1 MLTESTSQSC
11 PFAAG
16 FFMRTNGATFSAV
29 GLATGFIVVVFIST
43 FSCSRSVSP
52 KQSAARDSAKHD
64 PKDGA
69 PTDAPKL
76 PPEPSAPDS
85 STDPAASA
93 TEKESPSLPDGPRS
107 QQQKPSGKP
116 SPTAICG
123 HAVAYAGWSPQ
134 GDGARDRLFLC
145 DPGDNELEG
154 RSAHGWDAQPR
165 EVPIRFGK
173 RRPNIVLLPAGVFT
187 ITGAVVISETNRSP
201 VPPQDRDDIIA
212 KGIPDLSQNGNPNW
226 LGLCGSTAGAD
237 ILFFMAQ
244 EKTNVLPECL
254 RGPSAEADAQVI
266 KILTGDRNEILP
278 QSLAGLMKTGP
289 DGFGTTNL
297 GMRQGMESWLDK
309 HDAGSWV
316 VELDW
321 LSDEEKPREKQ
332 REFFDRL
339 AAGVRGGGGAIICLW
354 PGSEFSDAATG
365 DADSEPIGTASDS
378 TSPESAPQKPSASK
392 TGAPVGHPPRGKSEP
407 FPDSDFPVP
416 TSTASDRPV
425 SLSGRRNTKAT
436 AEEALEQA
444 RQQMSEARD
453 RLGLDQ
459 SRQAFEHATQ
469 AVSLL
474 HEHSTTDAACRAE
487 LAQAIALCRKIEA
500 RLPRPSEQSLKKQ
513 TLFQ

>member
-173 RRPNIVLLPAGVFT
+173 RRPNIVLLPAGAFT
-187 ITGAVVISETNRSP
+187 ITGAVLISAANRNP
-201 VPPQDRDDIIA
+201 LPPCDRDEITAD
-212 KGIPDLSQNGNPNW
+212 GMPDLSQDGNPQW

-237 ILFFMAQ
+237 VLFFMAQ
-244 EKTNVLPECL
+244 QKDAVLPYCL

-266 KILTGDRNEILP
+266 KILTGDQNEILP
-278 QSLAGLMKTGP
+278 QSLAGRMQTGP
-289 DGFGTTNL
+289 DGSGTTNL
-297 GMRQGMESWLDK
+297 GMSQGMESWLEE

-321 LSDEEKPREKQ
+321 LSDEEKPIEKQ

-339 AAGVRGGGGAIICLW
+339 ASGVRGGGGAIICLW

-365 DADSEPIGTASDS
+365 DADSEPIDTASDS
-378 TSPESAPQKPSASK
+378 ASAESVPQKPSAGKPSP
-392 TGAPVGHPPRGKSEP
+392 PVDHRPRGTPEA
-407 FPDSDFPVP
+407 FPESDFPETITTTRDLP
-416 TSTASDRPV
+416 ATLP
-425 SLSGRRNTKAT
+425 GRKNTKTT
-436 AEEALEQA
+436 AKESFEQA
-444 RQQMSEARD
+444 RQQMSAARSD
-453 RLGLDQ
+453 LEKNRSGPAL
-459 SRQAFEHATQ
+459 EHATQ

-474 HEHSTTDAACRAE
+474 HAHSNADAACQAE
-487 LAQAIALCRKIEA
+487 LTQAIALCRKIEA
-500 RLPRPSEQSLKKQ
+500 RIPQPTNQSLKPV
-513 TLFQ
+513 TEFR